1 MTFFRPEFLKALF
14 LLVIPIIIHLFEFRK
29 FIPTRFT
36 NVVFLRQLQQE
47 SRQSARLKKW
57 LLLALRLAYFSALI
71 LAFARPVLLSDTVQN
86 SNTTLIYLDNNLSME
101 TRGDSGMS
109 LLKQST
115 QELYSSITK
124 SNLTQVSWFTNDHTY
139 FNMPIERFKSTIL
152 NTRATHRRLDQK
164 AVMLKTASYFQS
176 YPSELNQLIY
186 ISDFYGAQNLSRDTT
201 GIPTQYILRKPAINN
216 NLSIDTAYVDHS
228 NPDKWAIKTQVSG
241 GKPDQEPVMLR
252 LMKDSLLLAQA
263 ALNFDRSGRAF
274 AFFERS
280 EKEAFQGTL
289 TLKDQ
294 GIPFDNILY
303 FTHTIPQPINILL
316 LEGLESDKVSRVF
329 GPKGFVYTSQKE
341 FSLDFSAFSQQ
352 DFIIINGLKTI
363 SPALLTAL
371 DNFKAQGGHL
381 LLVPHPQAN
390 SMAYQDFFN
399 RFDLGTLEEQKLPQ
413 KKLTNIEK
421 KHPLFNN
428 IFEKD
433 FDSFQYPTILNCLAL
448 NTKAMSLLALEDN
461 HPYLVNNESVYAFL
475 GSLTP
480 QGGNFTQS
488 PLFVATLIEM
498 ARQSA
503 PEVAT
508 YYTLGV
514 PSKVDLNAQTTNDQ
528 VVTLSRQEDYF
539 IPRQTYKQD
548 QITLFFDQEPNEPG
562 HFKATYQDQQIGS
575 ISFNAPR
582 ARSLNVETNSPT
594 HDPEM
599 VATSIPEVFSKLQQ
613 YQENQELWKWF
624 VIFALACLVTEL
636 LIIKLR

>member
-303 FTHTIPQPINILL
+303 FTHTLPQPINILV

-448 NTKAMSLLALEDN
+448 NSKAMSLLALEDN

-582 ARSLNVETNSPT
+582 PRDLNVETNSPT

>member
-303 FTHTIPQPINILL
+303 FTHTIPQPINILV

-413 KKLTNIEK
+413 KKLTNVEK

>member
-36 NVVFLRQLQQE
+36 NVVFLKQLQQE

-101 TRGDSGMS
+101 TRGASGMS

-186 ISDFYGAQNLSRDTT
+186 ISDFYDAQNLSRDTT

-303 FTHTIPQPINILL
+303 FTHTIPQPINILV

-352 DFIIINGLKTI
+352 DFIIINGLKTT

-582 ARSLNVETNSPT
+582 ARNLNVETNSPT

>member
-36 NVVFLRQLQQE
+36 NVVFLKQLQQE

-413 KKLTNIEK
+413 KKLTNVEK

>member
-36 NVVFLRQLQQE
+36 NVVFLKQLQQE

-101 TRGDSGMS
+101 TRGASGMS

-303 FTHTIPQPINILL
+303 FTHTIPQPINILV

-582 ARSLNVETNSPT
+582 TRSLNVETNSPT

>member
-413 KKLTNIEK
+413 KKLTNVEK

-514 PSKVDLNAQTTNDQ
+514 PSKVDFNAQTTNDQ

>member
-36 NVVFLRQLQQE
+36 NVVFLKQLQQE

-101 TRGDSGMS
+101 TRGASGMS

-303 FTHTIPQPINILL
+303 FTHTIPQPINILV

>member
-303 FTHTIPQPINILL
+303 FTHTIPQPINILV

-582 ARSLNVETNSPT
+582 ARSLNIETNSPT

>member
-413 KKLTNIEK
+413 KKLTNVEK

-448 NTKAMSLLALEDN
+448 NTKAMSLLALEGN

>member
-36 NVVFLRQLQQE
+36 NVVFLKQLQQE

-86 SNTTLIYLDNNLSME
+86 SNTTLIYLNNNLSME
-101 TRGDSGMS
+101 TRGASGMS

-303 FTHTIPQPINILL
+303 FTHTIPQPINILV

>member
-36 NVVFLRQLQQE
+36 NVVFLKQLQQE

-101 TRGDSGMS
+101 TRGASGMS

-303 FTHTIPQPINILL
+303 FTHTIPQPINILV

-582 ARSLNVETNSPT
+582 ARNLNVETNSPT

>member
-413 KKLTNIEK
+413 KKLTNVEK

>member
-36 NVVFLRQLQQE
+36 NVVFLKQLQQE

-86 SNTTLIYLDNNLSME
+86 SNTTLIYLNNNLSME
-101 TRGDSGMS
+101 TRGASGMS

-303 FTHTIPQPINILL
+303 FTHTIPQPINILV

-461 HPYLVNNESVYAFL
+461 HPYLINNESVYAFL